1 MSPHQAASLARRLTL
16 ATLFVIAASP
26 ALALYKVVGPDGSVT
41 YTDRP
46 PTDGRSRVIT
56 LGSDPVSE
64 VAAPD
69 RIPLVLRQA
78 STRFPVVLYTSTD
91 CPPCEAGRRL
101 LAQRGVPYT
110 EKSVGNE
117 DDAAALER
125 TVGARSV
132 PALTIGSQAL
142 RGLSSDEWNAYLDAA
157 GYPRESL
164 LPANWAPPTAQPM
177 VTRTLL
183 PAPRAVAAPL
193 EPAAAPAPAPIEA
206 VPRPPGALRF

>member
-1 MSPHQAASLARRLTL
+1 
-16 ATLFVIAASP
+16 
-26 ALALYKVVGPDGSVT
+26 
-41 YTDRP
+41 
-46 PTDGRSRVIT
+46 
-56 LGSDPVSE
+56 
-64 VAAPD
+64 
-69 RIPLVLRQA
+69 
-78 STRFPVVLYTSTD
+78 
-91 CPPCEAGRRL
+91 
-101 LAQRGVPYT
+101 VPYT

-164 LPANWAPPTAQPM
+164 LPAGWAPPTAQPM